1 MFIIVNVSIYTRL
14 ISYLIPYRN
23 QSVLTLLSMI
33 IMAITEPAIP
43 ALMKP
48 MLDGSFVNKDP
59 AMIKLIPLALIL
71 LALVRGIAMFGSD
84 FGLQWIAT
92 KVVIDLRDA
101 MFRRLLRL
109 PTNFYDS
116 HSSGHLI
123 SKFIY
128 DVNNVSSAATQASLV
143 LIRDSLAVVG
153 LLLLMIYLDWILSLI
168 ALFIIPSVGFVIH
181 NMSAKLNYL
190 SQIQQDATGH
200 MTHILEEAIKGH
212 KIVKIFEG
220 FNYETTR
227 HYQAANKVRH
237 YMMKF
242 TFTGNVNSIVVHI
255 ISSLSLAAI
264 VYYASLMS
272 AAGKLTT
279 GDFVAFFGAMALLIN
294 PIKRLTKINEQIQI
308 GLAAAKSVF
317 DLIDQPI
324 EPNLGNITI
333 SKAKGKLEFRH
344 VHLRYSNTNDY
355 VLNDINFTIQPAET
369 IAIIGISGS
378 GKSSLANLIP
388 LLYPLHSGQILLD
401 DVDITTINLDSLRR
415 QIALVS
421 QETLLF
427 NDTITANIA
436 YGELINSSN
445 EQITQAAETAY
456 ATEFIAQLP
465 HNFATIIGDNGVRL
479 SGGQR
484 QRLAIARA
492 IVKNAPIIIFDE
504 ATSSL
509 DVESEHYVQNA
520 IQHLHGNRTIILI
533 AHRLSTVQHADR
545 IIVLEQGHIAEIGT
559 HDSLLMQN
567 GIYARLQNRYQT
579 LS

>member
-1 MFIIVNVSIYTRL
+1 
-14 ISYLIPYRN
+14 
-23 QSVLTLLSMI
+23 
-33 IMAITEPAIP
+33 MAITEPAIP

>member
-1 MFIIVNVSIYTRL
+1 
-14 ISYLIPYRN
+14 
-23 QSVLTLLSMI
+23 MI

-101 MFRRLLRL
+101 MFRRLLHL

-559 HDSLLMQN
+559 HDSLLTQN